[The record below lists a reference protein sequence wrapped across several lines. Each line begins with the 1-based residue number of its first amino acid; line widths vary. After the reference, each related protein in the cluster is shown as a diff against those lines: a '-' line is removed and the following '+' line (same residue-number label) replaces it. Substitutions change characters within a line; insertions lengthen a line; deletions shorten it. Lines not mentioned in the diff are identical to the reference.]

1 MIIWF
6 NELFVYSTK
15 WSFGSTNYLYIQL
28 NDHLVQRIIYIF
40 SEMIILIQ
48 RILYMFSE
56 MIILIQRIIF
66 ISNER
71 IAFLQRIIYIFNQFL
86 WIQRWTNIFL
96 HVQRFKIFF
105 SGFQNTRITNF
116 APKFSNWFLGASRK
130 IFHNNILSR
139 RPKTYNTDL

>member
-1 MIIWF
+1 M
-6 NELFVYSTK
+6 NYLFIHRNDY
-15 WSFGSTNYLYIQL
+15 FDSTNYLYIQL

-71 IAFLQRIIYIFNQFL
+71 IAFLQRTIYIFNQFL
-86 WIQRWTNIFL
+86 WIKL
-96 HVQRFKIFF
+96 YDQRFKIFL

-116 APKFSNWFLGASRK
+116 VPKFSNWFLGASRK
-130 IFHNNILSR
+130 FFHNNILS
-139 RPKTYNTDL
+139 